1 LLAFGEESRPQMSDV
16 PFIRAAPPHSA
27 PAPRR
32 TADAQKAP
40 SRAPEPRSAQKP
52 APAVLPNK
60 TMVKA
65 EQIAK
70 YAYGYTFIDAE
81 TSQVIGHYPAEPFV
95 SAKTAVGR

>member
-1 LLAFGEESRPQMSDV
+1 MSDV

-32 TADAQKAP
+32 TADAPKTS
-40 SRAPEPRSAQKP
+40 SRDPDPRPEQKP
-52 APAVLPNK
+52 APAVLLNK
-60 TMVKA
+60 TVVKA

-81 TSQVIGHYPAEPFV
+81 TSQVIARYPAEPLISSHKV
-95 SAKTAVGR
+95 SGKVV